1 MLELVR
7 EHHDEQDRLEQ
18 DVAERRRRGV
28 TFRELVREWLVYLE
42 REMGVRPSTLL
53 DYGWMAAEAGQPHRR
68 GSGHSPGILMKA
80 LGDRPIAQV
89 ATREVADF
97 LRGLDDAG
105 CKPRTV
111 NRYRQLISA
120 AW

>member
-42 REMGVRPSTLL
+42 RERGARPSTGGRARSVEPL
-53 DYGWMAAEAGQPHRR
+53 
-68 GSGHSPGILMKA
+68 S
-80 LGDRPIAQV
+80 
-89 ATREVADF
+89 
-97 LRGLDDAG
+97 
-105 CKPRTV
+105 KPS
-111 NRYRQLISA
+111 RYRLQIR
-120 AW
+120 